1 MPRSRILPSG
11 RMIVLV
17 AVIASGSAACQ
28 TTTAARV
35 ASEPSAVTTQTGGNA
50 RLAESDPLV
59 SGLIANAQAAQRQGD
74 WQMLRRFQ
82 ASLVA
87 RAGGPAIT
95 AARADYQRALAD
107 LAAAEAVGDSRARA
121 EFRVRIRALCAPTSL
136 VSAFEHCD
144 ADVVSWGS

>member
-1 MPRSRILPSG
+1 
-11 RMIVLV
+11 MIVLV

-35 ASEPSAVTTQTGGNA
+35 ASEPSVTTQTGGNA

-59 SGLIANAQAAQRQGD
+59 SGLITNAQAAQRQGD